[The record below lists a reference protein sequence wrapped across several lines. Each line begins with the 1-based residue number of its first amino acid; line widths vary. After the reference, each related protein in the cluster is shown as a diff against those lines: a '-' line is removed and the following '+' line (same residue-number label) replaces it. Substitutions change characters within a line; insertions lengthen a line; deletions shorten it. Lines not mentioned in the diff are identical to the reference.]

1 MFLIYDKHLRVDA
14 YDPWKFHSDPSSGL
28 GGDWRKTDIQ
38 TDTQTHFGWGGLK
51 TSKQFASLA
60 VWKKV
65 RGIKQNM
72 IRIECYKEQIN
83 HWIVIKTDK

>member
-60 VWKKV
+60 VWKKSK
-65 RGIKQNM
+65 RNKAKHDSNRMLQGTN
-72 IRIECYKEQIN
+72 
-83 HWIVIKTDK
+83 